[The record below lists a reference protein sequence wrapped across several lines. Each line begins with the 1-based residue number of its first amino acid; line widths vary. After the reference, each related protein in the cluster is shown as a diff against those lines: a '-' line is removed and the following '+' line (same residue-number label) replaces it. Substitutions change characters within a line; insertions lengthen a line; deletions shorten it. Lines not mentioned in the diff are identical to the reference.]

1 MRNVLNVQILIKK
14 NIMYV
19 RLEGELDQYTV
30 EDLRVRTTE
39 LIERYQI
46 RYLVLNFHKL
56 EFMDSSGVGYI
67 IGRYNRLKKKAGGV
81 VLCSLSEYIWKLVLL
96 SGLHKICTIM
106 KTRMK
111 PTNIWG
117 LLNEKL
123 FGNEIQRHAEKC

>member
-1 MRNVLNVQILIKK
+1 MLNVQILIKK

-106 KTRMK
+106 K
-111 PTNIWG
+111 
-117 LLNEKL
+117 NEDEA
-123 FGNEIQRHAEKC
+123 NEYLGVA